1 MKAYCDMFNEEIL
14 KELSEQQR
22 QHESFIQRGLS
33 LNMTRGKPAPEQ
45 LDLSMPMLDLLPSRG
60 SSEALRSGAA
70 EDLRNYGNLTGLPE
84 ARELMGAIIGVPA
97 ANVLVAGNSS
107 LSLMYNLVCMA
118 MTHGVLGS
126 TPWTQLEKQ
135 PVFLCPVPGYDRH
148 FSVTEH
154 FGIKMILVPLTKTG
168 PDMDMVEELVCS
180 DPHVKGI
187 WCVPR
192 FSNPTGCVY
201 ADETVKRFAS
211 LSPAEEDFR
220 IYWDNAYAVH
230 DLAVQGEAA
239 QLLNI
244 KDACDE
250 ASHPHH
256 WYQFASTSKIT
267 FAGSGIAALASSEE
281 NLKSITKTLSY
292 QTIGPDKINQ
302 KRHTLFLPNPDA
314 VHEHMAKHAAL
325 LRPKFDM
332 VEQVLTKRLVK
343 TGIGTWSKPQ
353 GGYFISFDGPQNTA
367 RRTVELA
374 AQAGVVLTAA
384 GATFPYGEDPLDA
397 NLRIAP
403 TYPGLEELETA
414 VEVFTT
420 CVRIAALEQLL

>member
-1 MKAYCDMFNEEIL
+1 MKPYR
-14 KELSEQQR
+14 ELSKEALQELLAQQR
-22 QHESFIQRGLS
+22 KEHAAYKAKGLK
-33 LNMTRGKPAPEQ
+33 LNMTRGKPSPEQ
-45 LDLSMPMLDLLPSRG
+45 CDLSLPMLDVVTSNT
-60 SSEALRSGAA
+60 EAEILHAGQN
-70 EDLRNYGNLTGLPE
+70 DDVRNYGGLTGLPA
-84 ARELMGAIIGVPA
+84 ARELMASIMGVDA
-97 ANVLVAGNSS
+97 EDTVVCGNSS
-107 LSLMYNLVCMA
+107 LSIMYDLVSQA
-118 MTHGVLGS
+118 VTHGLAGQA
-126 TPWTQLEKQ
+126 PWSKLPE
-135 PVFLCPVPGYDRH
+135 PARFLCPVPGYDRH
-148 FSVTEH
+148 FALTEH
-154 FGIKMILVPLTKTG
+154 FGISMIPLPMTPEG
-168 PDMDMVEELVCS
+168 PDMDQVERHVNA
-180 DPHVKGI
+180 DPLVKGI
-187 WCVPR
+187 WCVPKYA
-192 FSNPTGCVY
+192 NPTGITYSENVVRRL
-201 ADETVKRFAS
+201 AA
-211 LSPAEEDFR
+211 LLPAAKDFR

-230 DLAVQGEAA
+230 DLAAQGEAA